1 MANIITRSI
10 GTTAINRPLTYAEFD
25 ANFININ
32 AAISTN
38 ASSSYSK
45 TSIIASEG
53 QTTFTATYIVGYV
66 AVYVNGV
73 FLNPQDYTAV
83 NGSTVILI
91 QSVAANSIVE
101 IFSFSTGVDLSIN
114 TGSQNIDGGVPG
126 TVYSGILTRIV
137 GGIPSSPLIDSGA
150 PFNSIPPTIIGTAA
164 SGQTI
169 QVTIGTWT
177 GTPTPT
183 YSYQWQEYN
192 IDLGYININNAT
204 SYSYTITSYNIGSKL
219 RCIVTATNIVSSYY
233 VISSSTATIVQGS
246 GGPVNTA
253 LPTITGTTTTGQT
266 LQVTTG
272 TWTGT
277 PTPTYTY
284 QWQKSTDG
292 VNYNNINAINSTYTL
307 VLTDANST
315 VRCIVTATN
324 TVAIATATTVAT
336 MTINTAPVNTALPT
350 ITGTK
355 TPGQTIQ
362 VTTGTWTGTPTPT
375 YSYQWQ
381 KSTDGVNYN
390 NITGATNSTYTLVL
404 TDANSTV
411 RCIVTATNTVAIAT
425 ATTVATMTINTAP
438 VNTALPTITGTKTP
452 GQTIQVTTGTWTG
465 TPTPTYSYQWQ
476 KSTDGVN
483 YNNITGATNS
493 TYTLVLN
500 DGGSTIRCIVT
511 ATNTVSAI
519 TATTVATTIATI
531 TVPDTPT
538 ITSVVSYNSTTATIS
553 FTAPAN
559 NGGAAITSYTVTSNP
574 DGITATGITSPITIT
589 GLTVGG
595 SYQFSIYATNFAG
608 NGSVSSTSSATVL
621 TNTTKGIFAFGAS
634 AAKSYESA
642 TTLVGNSGTLIS
654 ELSTSNGTARI
665 NSAGASYGNG
675 LALFAY
681 GAYAGSGTR
690 TAMNVSNKV
699 NSSGV
704 LQSDS
709 TGAGTARYSL
719 AAASYGGDKIVFG
732 FGYSGSSIL
741 DTLSLADNT
750 GTIVSET
757 SGAGTARASLAAAS
771 YGGDKAI
778 FGFGNT
784 TGQVNFIT
792 LIGNTGTIV
801 SEVTNYSSSSVFS
814 KDTLAAASYGGDK
827 AIFAFGFTTGNVSS
841 KNLVDNT
848 GSVAS
853 TVSSTGFARHGL
865 AAVGYGGD
873 KAVFGFG
880 ATTNYQS
887 MTNTVTNAGVVSGD
901 TTNTGYIGR
910 ESISGAGYSA
920 A

>member
-45 TSIIASEG
+45 TSIVASEG

-83 NGSTVILI
+83 DGTTITLI

-101 IFSFSTGVDLSIN
+101 VFSFSTGVDLSIN

-150 PFNSIPPTIIGTAA
+150 PFNSISPTIIGTAA

-177 GTPTPT
+177 GTPMPT
-183 YSYQWQEYN
+183 YSYQWQEYT

-233 VISSSTATIVQGS
+233 VTSSSTATIVQGS

-292 VNYNNINAINSTYTL
+292 VNYSNITGATNSTYTL

-336 MTINTAPVNTALPT
+336 TTINTAPVNTALPT

-381 KSTDGVNYN
+381 KSTDGVNYS
-390 NITGATNSTYTLVL
+390 NITNATN
-404 TDANSTV
+404 
-411 RCIVTATNTVAIAT
+411 
-425 ATTVATMTINTAP
+425 
-438 VNTALPTITGTKTP
+438 
-452 GQTIQVTTGTWTG
+452 
-465 TPTPTYSYQWQ
+465 
-476 KSTDGVN
+476 
-483 YNNITGATNS
+483 YN
-493 TYTLVLN
+493 YTLVLN

-531 TVPDTPT
+531 TVPGTPT
-538 ITSVVSYNSTTATIS
+538 ITSVVSYNSTTATIN

-574 DGITATGITSPITIT
+574 DGITATGTTSPITIT

-608 NGSVSSTSSATVL
+608 NGSVSSTSSATEL
-621 TNTTKGIFAFGAS
+621 TNTLRGMFAFGS
-634 AAKSYESA
+634 NSTNYYSNLKMFIAKIYSFVLHS
-642 TTLVGNSGTLIS
+642 TTLYYTILIC
-654 ELSTSNGTARI
+654 T
-665 NSAGASYGNG
+665 
-675 LALFAY
+675 
-681 GAYAGSGTR
+681 TR
-690 TAMNVSNKV
+690 
-699 NSSGV
+699 
-704 LQSDS
+704 
-709 TGAGTARYSL
+709 Y
-719 AAASYGGDKIVFG
+719 
-732 FGYSGSSIL
+732 
-741 DTLSLADNT
+741 
-750 GTIVSET
+750 
-757 SGAGTARASLAAAS
+757 
-771 YGGDKAI
+771 
-778 FGFGNT
+778 
-784 TGQVNFIT
+784 
-792 LIGNTGTIV
+792 
-801 SEVTNYSSSSVFS
+801 
-814 KDTLAAASYGGDK
+814 
-827 AIFAFGFTTGNVSS
+827 
-841 KNLVDNT
+841 
-848 GSVAS
+848 
-853 TVSSTGFARHGL
+853 
-865 AAVGYGGD
+865 
-873 KAVFGFG
+873 
-880 ATTNYQS
+880 
-887 MTNTVTNAGVVSGD
+887 
-901 TTNTGYIGR
+901 
-910 ESISGAGYSA
+910 
-920 A
+920 

>member
-336 MTINTAPVNTALPT
+336 T
-350 ITGTK
+350 
-355 TPGQTIQ
+355 
-362 VTTGTWTGTPTPT
+362 
-375 YSYQWQ
+375 
-381 KSTDGVNYN
+381 
-390 NITGATNSTYTLVL
+390 
-404 TDANSTV
+404 
-411 RCIVTATNTVAIAT
+411 
-425 ATTVATMTINTAP
+425 TINTAP

-792 LIGNTGTIV
+792 LIGNTGSVV
-801 SEVTNYSSSSVFS
+801 SDITNYSSSSVFS
-814 KDTLAAASYGGDK
+814 KDSLAAASYGTDK
-827 AIFAFGFTTGNVSS
+827 AIFAFGFTTGNASS

-853 TVSSTGFARHGL
+853 TVGSAGFARHGL